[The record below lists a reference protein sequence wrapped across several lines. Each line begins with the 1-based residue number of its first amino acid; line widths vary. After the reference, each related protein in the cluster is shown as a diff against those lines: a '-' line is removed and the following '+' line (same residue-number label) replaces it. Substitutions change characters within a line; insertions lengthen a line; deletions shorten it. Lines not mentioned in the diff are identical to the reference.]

1 MEQFTR
7 LADLNGDGVVEWTE
21 VLELTPSILR
31 KLYTV
36 VPPGPHDWSL
46 IVDEEGKEHYLNK
59 RTAVTVSVRPPD
71 FVPDVEEAKG
81 EEVNQYVLATGEDKV
96 DRERMNG
103 RGEW

>member
-1 MEQFTR
+1 LIQQVEQFTR

-59 RTAVTVSVRPPD
+59 RTAVTVSVRPPV

-81 EEVNQYVLATGEDKV
+81 EEVKQYVLATGEDKV
-96 DRERMNG
+96 DRE
-103 RGEW
+103 